1 MKVITYY
8 TENYKTIVKPLLESL
23 EKFELSYFAKEYANK
38 GTWEENCGIK
48 PFFIQE
54 CLEKFDEDLL
64 WIDADAEVVQQLPL
78 EILPTD
84 GKMMLH
90 ILVWREAPLGKW
102 MNELVSNVIFIPNND
117 FNKQIVN
124 EWVQHQK
131 NNPMRWDQRTL
142 TEVLN
147 KYKDYEFHTFPKGW
161 AYIDKYYKQ
170 FNPDIY
176 IVQKQISNETK
187 ETFQDQLDEFYPDK
201 LPDIED
207 LEEI

>member
-38 GTWEENCGIK
+38 GTWEENCAIK

-90 ILVWREAPLGKW
+90 ILSWR
-102 MNELVSNVIFIPNND
+102 
-117 FNKQIVN
+117 
-124 EWVQHQK
+124 
-131 NNPMRWDQRTL
+131 
-142 TEVLN
+142 
-147 KYKDYEFHTFPKGW
+147 
-161 AYIDKYYKQ
+161 
-170 FNPDIY
+170 
-176 IVQKQISNETK
+176 
-187 ETFQDQLDEFYPDK
+187 
-201 LPDIED
+201 
-207 LEEI
+207 